1 MISRLMCSLL
11 LLATLIGCGGEGL
24 QNREKGALGGAAI
37 GAGLGA
43 IIGSATGKAGY
54 GTAIGGGIGALSG
67 AAIGHEMDKSA
78 ARDREYDDRLTRN
91 EAVIQENQRLLEQLR
106 TRGVDVRVSDRGVV
120 MNLPD
125 VLFALDSADLSTSA
139 RRDLEEIADLLS
151 EVEGRFISV
160 EGHTDSTGTMSYNQQ
175 LSVRRANAVAQELT
189 RNGVPRDRITTRG
202 FGQSD
207 PIASNATQEG
217 RARNRRVE
225 IIVENY

>member
-1 MISRLMCSLL
+1 MILRLISSV
-11 LLATLIGCGGEGL
+11 LLASTLVGCGGEGL

-67 AAIGHEMDKSA
+67 AVIGHEMDKSA

-91 EAVIQENQRLLEQLR
+91 EAVIQENQRLLAQLR

-125 VLFALDSADLSTSA
+125 VLFALDSADISPSA
-139 RRDLEEIADLLS
+139 RRDLEEIADILS
-151 EVEGRFISV
+151 EVEGRYISV
-160 EGHTDSTGTMSYNQQ
+160 EGHTDSTGTVGHNQQ
-175 LSVRRANAVAQELT
+175 LSLRRANSVAQELT